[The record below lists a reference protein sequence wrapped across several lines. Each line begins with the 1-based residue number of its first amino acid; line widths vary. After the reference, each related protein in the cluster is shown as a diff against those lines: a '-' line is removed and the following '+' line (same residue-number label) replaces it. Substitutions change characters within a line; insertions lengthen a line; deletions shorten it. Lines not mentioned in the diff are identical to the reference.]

1 MLCRGPLCASVGLGR
16 SVPGS
21 GVLALLSL
29 SERGRWSGGQGVAE
43 EGAHLRERLPRRN
56 RVPAHHGLSGSRRR
70 ARSPRP
76 SGPRESERR
85 GKGMITSRRARDGGP
100 SGGRAAKTVSL
111 PVRASRGDS
120 WSCRSDLDCRRHGS
134 FSDCGPGPPRR
145 RRAHPDSGTAS
156 PPQGPHLS
164 HLSGKPRLLHK
175 GCSTRTGSAHSAV
188 DVFGWGSCRDSACH
202 AQSMGNVLRGP
213 QADVEG
219 TRPVPGRP
227 EGILCTSW
235 PCAPGS
241 PLGEFQALSHSLPFP
256 LLFLLVLSIH
266 IERPSRSLFRTLPS

>member
-1 MLCRGPLCASVGLGR
+1 MVLPSAGGCVGTISSGRHSNGRQAIQCGLDSEGQATARGPSIMLCRGPLCASVGLGR

-56 RVPAHHGLSGSRRR
+56 RVPPRHGLSGSRRR

-85 GKGMITSRRARDGGP
+85 GKGMIESRRARDGGP

-111 PVRASRGDS
+111 PVRASRGDA
-120 WSCRSDLDCRRHGS
+120 WSCRSDLDCCRHGS
-134 FSDCGPGPPRR
+134 FSDCGPGLPRR

-164 HLSGKPRLLHK
+164 HLSAKPRLLHK
-175 GCSTRTGSAHSAV
+175 GMQHTHRFCALG
-188 DVFGWGSCRDSACH
+188 
-202 AQSMGNVLRGP
+202 RGR
-213 QADVEG
+213 V
-219 TRPVPGRP
+219 RV
-227 EGILCTSW
+227 
-235 PCAPGS
+235 
-241 PLGEFQALSHSLPFP
+241 GELS
-256 LLFLLVLSIH
+256 
-266 IERPSRSLFRTLPS
+266 